1 MKKAVSKLNKEWH
14 LAHQMPKNATIE
26 ERIAWHLEHS
36 KNCACRPIPDKLK
49 AEIKKRK
56 AH

>member
-1 MKKAVSKLNKEWH
+1 MGKSISKLNKEWH
-14 LAHQMPKNATIE
+14 LTNRMPKNATIE

-36 KNCACRPIPDKLK
+36 KNCGCRPIPDKLK
-49 AEIKKRK
+49 AEIKTRK

>member
-1 MKKAVSKLNKEWH
+1 MENSISKLNKEWH
-14 LAHQMPKNATIE
+14 LTHRMPKNATIE

-36 KNCACRPIPDKLK
+36 KHCNCMPIPDKLK

-56 AH
+56 TH

>member
-1 MKKAVSKLNKEWH
+1 MKQSTSKLNKEWH
-14 LAHQMPKNATIE
+14 MAHPMPKNATIE

-36 KNCACRPIPDKLK
+36 KHCSCRPIPEKLM

-56 AH
+56 AK

>member
-1 MKKAVSKLNKEWH
+1 MGKAISKLNKEWH
-14 LAHQMPKNATIE
+14 LAHRMPKNATIE
-26 ERIAWHLEHS
+26 ERIVWHLEHS
-36 KNCACRPIPDKLK
+36 KNCACRPITENLK

>member
-1 MKKAVSKLNKEWH
+1 MGKSISKLNKKWH
-14 LAHQMPKNATIE
+14 LGHPMPKNATIE

-36 KNCACRPIPDKLK
+36 KYCTCRNIPEKLK

-56 AH
+56 TH